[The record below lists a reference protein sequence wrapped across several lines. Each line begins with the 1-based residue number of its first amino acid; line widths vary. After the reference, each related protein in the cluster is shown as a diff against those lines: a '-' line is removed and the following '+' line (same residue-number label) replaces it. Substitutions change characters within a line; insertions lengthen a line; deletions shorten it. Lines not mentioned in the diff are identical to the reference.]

1 MFHYTMTL
9 TDKVTRKSKKIAN
22 LYLHRSIYD
31 LGVREEQIR
40 IYANQI
46 DLNRYTISFTERQVK
61 QMENYKCPFFKTKTG
76 RFITMDEMIR
86 AAEIIWGEDSDFY
99 MDWYEIRDRIGA
111 IEMTAKQV
119 YDYALNKEDKI
130 LAIRAYRAIKAEQ
143 GDKYYSLLS
152 ARDHVEKILQ
162 KRRKEN

>member
-1 MFHYTMTL
+1 MFHYWMKIMN
-9 TDKVTRKSKKIAN
+9 KVTRKSKKIAD
-22 LYLHRSIYD
+22 LYLHRSIHD
-31 LGVREEQIR
+31 LGVEKEQIS
-40 IYANQI
+40 IYVNKI
-46 DLNRYTISFTERQVK
+46 DLNKYTISFTERQAR

-86 AAEIIWGEDSDFY
+86 AAEIIWGEDPDFY

-111 IEMTAKQV
+111 IEMTAKQT

-162 KRRKEN
+162 KRRKKN

>member
-1 MFHYTMTL
+1 MTIS
-9 TDKVTRKSKKIAN
+9 DKATKKSKKIAD
-22 LYLHRSIYD
+22 LYLHRSIHD

-46 DLNRYTISFTERQVK
+46 DLDKYAIIFMERQVK

-86 AAEIIWGEDSDFY
+86 AAEIIWGEDPDFY

>member
-1 MFHYTMTL
+1 MFHYAMTV
-9 TDKVTRKSKKIAN
+9 TDKVTRKSKKVAD
-22 LYLHRSIYD
+22 LYLHRSIHD
-31 LGVREEQIR
+31 LGVEKEQIS
-40 IYANQI
+40 IYANKI
-46 DLNRYTISFTERQVK
+46 DLNKYTISFTERQVK

-86 AAEIIWGEDSDFY
+86 AAEIIWGEDPDFY

-111 IEMTAKQV
+111 IEMSAKQV

-162 KRRKEN
+162 KRKKEN

>member
-1 MFHYTMTL
+1 
-9 TDKVTRKSKKIAN
+9 
-22 LYLHRSIYD
+22 
-31 LGVREEQIR
+31 
-40 IYANQI
+40 
-46 DLNRYTISFTERQVK
+46 
-61 QMENYKCPFFKTKTG
+61 MENYKCPFFKTKTG

-86 AAEIIWGEDSDFY
+86 AAEIIWGEDPDFY

-111 IEMTAKQV
+111 IEMSAKKT

-152 ARDHVEKILQ
+152 ARDHVEKVLE
-162 KRRKEN
+162 KRNKKGE